1 MRRLIIASVWFA
13 IIGVAH
19 LAAGDAD
26 QFVNVLG
33 DAFRFPKAS
42 EGKSVAIVFLGADC
56 PISNAFAP
64 EIARIAKK
72 FSGPK
77 ITFCVVYADADLTK
91 EAAAKH
97 AKEFGFTCPAL
108 LDPAMKLVR
117 KVGATI
123 KPEAA
128 ILSPKGEVLYR
139 GRIDDR
145 FVDFSKQREAP
156 TMREFRDALEAVRA
170 GKAVPTPRTTAI
182 GCDIV
187 LPSEKK

>member
-1 MRRLIIASVWFA
+1 V
-13 IIGVAH
+13 
-19 LAAGDAD
+19 D

-33 DAFRFPKAS
+33 DAFRLPKAD

-64 EIARIAKK
+64 EIARLAKEFSSPRIA
-72 FSGPK
+72 
-77 ITFCVVYADADLTK
+77 FCVVYADADLTK
-91 EAAAKH
+91 DAAAKH

-108 LDPAMKLVR
+108 LDPTMKLVR
-117 KVGATI
+117 KAGATI

-128 ILSPKGEVLYR
+128 ILSPKGDVLYR

-156 TMREFRDALEAVRA
+156 TKREFRDALEAVRA
-170 GKAVPTPRTTAI
+170 GKMVPTPRTTAI
-182 GCDIV
+182 GCDIE
-187 LPSEKK
+187 LPPEKK